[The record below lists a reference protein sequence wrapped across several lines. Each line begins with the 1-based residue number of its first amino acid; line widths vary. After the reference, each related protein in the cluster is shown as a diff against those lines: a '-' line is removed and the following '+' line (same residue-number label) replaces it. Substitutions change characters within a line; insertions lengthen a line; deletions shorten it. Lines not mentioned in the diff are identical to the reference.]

1 MSNFGQLLEQWNIVK
16 LKREWLDDG
25 FPIDQFRYS
34 VQHRIKIFQFIDFVQ
49 QILQLDPRKRLT
61 PLQALSHP
69 FITGQ
74 DSAALPFMVAPDFQL
89 EQLRNYQLA

>member
-49 QILQLDPRKRLT
+49 
-61 PLQALSHP
+61 
-69 FITGQ
+69 
-74 DSAALPFMVAPDFQL
+74 
-89 EQLRNYQLA
+89 